1 MLKIPTVARAKIERS
16 SEVPARDEGA
26 VGTGEVGRVPIMR
39 EPAWM
44 RCLAL
49 LKIAQSQA
57 ISRHPQRLVSARLA
71 ERACWT
77 PSGPAK
83 IKEAAHMMVK
93 GSKGVTA
100 AITREGKQPGS
111 LQEKPGSE

>member
-1 MLKIPTVARAKIERS
+1 M
-16 SEVPARDEGA
+16 
-26 VGTGEVGRVPIMR
+26 PIMR

-93 GSKGVTA
+93 GSEGVTA
-100 AITREGKQPGS
+100 AITREGKQLAREANEGCRGAVPAHGS
-111 LQEKPGSE
+111 MLTLLRPV